1 MNDYDSIVSI
11 YAFFFSAGIVAVDV
25 VADYC
30 DVASDHVFFRFSAMI
45 ARICL
50 GRQRFIVV

>member
-11 YAFFFSAGIVAVDV
+11 YAFFSAGMVAVDV

>member
-11 YAFFFSAGIVAVDV
+11 YAFFSAGFVVVVDV

-30 DVASDHVFFRFSAMI
+30 DVASDHVFSVFCYDRSHIFR
-45 ARICL
+45 
-50 GRQRFIVV
+50 